1 MGFGRLRLTTQLTF
15 LVSATTLIALALVVV
30 FLLARAQSIVE
41 DAIITRNLQLLET
54 TARQLVQP
62 ARESDIIAARAIM
75 APLPRLGS
83 IRRLALYSRNGVF
96 LNQEIDSDIPI
107 GESGG
112 DEDLA
117 REAIA
122 TGRIVERRT
131 PRLITLVSS
140 VRDPEQAERPVGVLA
155 IDLPIDDI
163 EQGLQRLRQLALLVA
178 VPIVL
183 VMALAAWAIARYT
196 AGPLETLTRAA
207 AAFGRGDFDAP
218 VEVRRGGELGEL
230 ADALRA
236 MARDLRF
243 SGEQIETYSQGLE
256 QRVADRTADLEG
268 ALTDLRA
275 SIDEREQ
282 LSAAIQELSSPVL
295 PVLEGILV
303 MPLVGAIAGERA
315 NLLVRS
321 LLHAIEQ
328 HRADFV
334 IMDVTGVPIVDTQ
347 VAKALLRAADAAR
360 LLGTQTILVGLRPEL
375 AQTIVGLGL
384 DLSALVAQADL
395 RSGVVYAMRQRRG
408 RVSAA

>member
-96 LNQEIDSDIPI
+96 LNQEIDSDIPL

-207 AAFGRGDFDAP
+207 AAFGRGDLGAP
-218 VEVRRGGELGEL
+218 VQVRRGGELGEL

-315 NLLVRS
+315 NLLVSS